1 MQPFQAKNQDDFWSW
16 AKSGMGNGLRALNY
30 YNDEQPLFLRGYI
43 NDKQSR
49 IMGYATMRQLRVTR
63 GNYHF
68 HQTFLNSF
76 GLIFISDSNSKN
88 IFYCNIP
95 LGC

>member
-68 HQTFLNSF
+68 QQTF
-76 GLIFISDSNSKN
+76 
-88 IFYCNIP
+88 
-95 LGC
+95 